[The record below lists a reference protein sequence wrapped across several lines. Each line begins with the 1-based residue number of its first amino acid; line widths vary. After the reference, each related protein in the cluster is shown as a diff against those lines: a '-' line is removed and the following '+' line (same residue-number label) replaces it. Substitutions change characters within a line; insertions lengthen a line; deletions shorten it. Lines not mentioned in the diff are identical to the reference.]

1 MAAGRNIYDDVID
14 PADTRRI
21 LIDTL
26 RSLAEPAARSTRK
39 RIIEPF

>member
-1 MAAGRNIYDDVID
+1 VID

-26 RSLAEPAARSTRK
+26 RSLPGAAPRTDRK